1 MAERSNAAV
10 LKTVDLRGSGGS
22 NPSLST
28 NPQNFISQVDNPSN
42 KKYLVVYKKFCI
54 SDLISYLCFYG
65 RYTNQKNQGWFI
77 RYETKDQRT

>member
-28 NPQNFISQVDNPSN
+28 NPQNFISRVN
-42 KKYLVVYKKFCI
+42 KVIKM
-54 SDLISYLCFYG
+54 
-65 RYTNQKNQGWFI
+65 
-77 RYETKDQRT
+77 QRASTQSRTGDY